1 MARADREAAV
11 AEIVESFNGSAGA
24 VLTEYRGLTVKQ
36 LQDLR
41 RSLGENANYAV
52 VKNTLAKIAANQV
65 GISGFDEILTGPTAI
80 AFINGDVVEAAKGLR
95 DFAKANPALVIK
107 GGVLD
112 GKSLDAA
119 EIAKLADLE
128 SREVLL
134 GKLAG
139 GMLASL
145 SQAVYLLNAPL
156 AQVARLA
163 GLLDRPPVLV
173 VHVEPL
179 VGRARDAGQA
189 EVRLLVEREALPR
202 DVRPREVREV
212 EVAQPEERDL
222 EAVGAAALVGWGDVG
237 DHRVARRGAEP
248 FAGAVDE
255 ARRQDERPHRRRGD
269 QQAGAGRERA
279 GRVGR
284 AKRQRE
290 CQAPIRQQINV
301 IVRQRP
307 IRDDSRSHE
316 PRQCIPRQRR
326 GQRAR

>member
-1 MARADREAAV
+1 MARPEKTAAV
-11 AEIVESFNGSAGA
+11 AEIVESFNDSAGA

-41 RSLGENANYAV
+41 RSLGENASYAV
-52 VKNTLAKIAANQV
+52 VKNTLAKIAATEV
-65 GISGFDEILTGPTAI
+65 GISGFDDLLTGPTAI

-156 AQVARLA
+156 AQAARLA
-163 GLLDRPPVLV
+163 GALEAKATDRTPRSSQVVPVRRPLPRRPRPPRK
-173 VHVEPL
+173 PPPQ
-179 VGRARDAGQA
+179 R
-189 EVRLLVEREALPR
+189 
-202 DVRPREVREV
+202 RPRLPPRM
-212 EVAQPEERDL
+212 QP
-222 EAVGAAALVGWGDVG
+222 
-237 DHRVARRGAEP
+237 P
-248 FAGAVDE
+248 
-255 ARRQDERPHRRRGD
+255 PRRRPTRLTESTD
-269 QQAGAGRERA
+269 A
-279 GRVGR
+279 
-284 AKRQRE
+284 
-290 CQAPIRQQINV
+290 
-301 IVRQRP
+301 
-307 IRDDSRSHE
+307 
-316 PRQCIPRQRR
+316 
-326 GQRAR
+326 